1 MNEYSE
7 KLILNRIEVLAKTQF
22 NGISSLNATIN
33 IETVNRVCLLLMDW
47 VKRLKNFSNNS
58 NLT

>member
-1 MNEYSE
+1 MSEYLE
-7 KLILNRIEVLAKTQF
+7 KFILNRIQVLANKQF
-22 NGISSLNATIN
+22 NGFNSLNTTNN

-47 VKRLKNFSNNS
+47 VKRLENFSNNS